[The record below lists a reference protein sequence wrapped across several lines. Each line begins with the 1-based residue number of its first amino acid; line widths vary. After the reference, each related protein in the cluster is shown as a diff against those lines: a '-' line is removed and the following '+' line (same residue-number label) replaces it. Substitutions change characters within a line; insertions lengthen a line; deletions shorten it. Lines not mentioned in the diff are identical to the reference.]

1 MGHRHKEIRFLES
14 TVLTASY
21 FVCYETLLQNAM
33 TDVFTKR
40 NSYFMIK
47 CDSHFITKC
56 DKNLLKNASG
66 FFYKM
71 QQLLQSAT
79 ILL

>member
-1 MGHRHKEIRFLES
+1 MGHRHTEIRFLES

-33 TDVFTKR
+33 ADVFTKR
-40 NSYFMIK
+40 NSYFIIK